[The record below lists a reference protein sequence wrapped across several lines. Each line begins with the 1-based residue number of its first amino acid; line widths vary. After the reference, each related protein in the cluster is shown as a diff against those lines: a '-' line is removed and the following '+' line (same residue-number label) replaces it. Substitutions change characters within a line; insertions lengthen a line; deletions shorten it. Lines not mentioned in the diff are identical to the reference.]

1 MQTSVLFCMQG
12 LVVWGRSLITAG
24 HKPQKPSF
32 FLPVLILSSCLNSA
46 NLESVVYK
54 PFYFLLAKREEFYP
68 EFYSISVSLAGAC
81 PLLSFSMG

>member
-46 NLESVVYK
+46 NLESVK
-54 PFYFLLAKREEFYP
+54 MSTSPSIFCWPKGKNSTQNFTPFLFL
-68 EFYSISVSLAGAC
+68 
-81 PLLSFSMG
+81 